1 MFPYIS
7 LSSYQTYIFNTRPKQ
22 SVSTP
27 FQWQSQPTQIFPFQH
42 QYCNMFVEFPSIE
55 FILIESK
62 TSSVESWKRMS
73 QVPQPNS
80 SSSQLGMLT
89 SSEPQISGPVHQPL
103 SMSAIIS
110 LSVNRQETASAHM
123 LIVAQAMLISPPPQ
137 IIRRCKHRWPQTGP
151 VRS

>member
-1 MFPYIS
+1 MCCHTFPYNHIAVYIQYSPQAICFNSFS
-7 LSSYQTYIFNTRPKQ
+7 LGVATHSDIPSF
-22 SVSTP
+22 
-27 FQWQSQPTQIFPFQH
+27 
-42 QYCNMFVEFPSIE
+42 NMFVEFPSIE